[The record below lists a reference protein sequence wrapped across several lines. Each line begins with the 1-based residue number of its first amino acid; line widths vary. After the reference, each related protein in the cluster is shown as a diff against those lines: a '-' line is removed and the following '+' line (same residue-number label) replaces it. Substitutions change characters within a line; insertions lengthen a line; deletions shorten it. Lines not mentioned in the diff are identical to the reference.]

1 MVGSVHYLAEKLK
14 ELDNFNKHY
23 LLLDYEVP
31 LMKEMTK
38 IEMMEV
44 NGGYLGLAVALCAIG
59 FYGIVTWQ
67 IIKKLKAM
75 GLIK

>member
-1 MVGSVHYLAEKLK
+1 
-14 ELDNFNKHY
+14 
-23 LLLDYEVP
+23 
-31 LMKEMTK
+31 MKEMTK